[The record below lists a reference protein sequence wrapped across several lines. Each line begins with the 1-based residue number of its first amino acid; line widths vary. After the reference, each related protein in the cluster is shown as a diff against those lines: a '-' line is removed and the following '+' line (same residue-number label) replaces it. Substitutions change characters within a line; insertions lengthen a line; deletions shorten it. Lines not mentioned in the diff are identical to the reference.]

1 MSKFAKRK
9 GFKLR
14 LNKIK
19 IQEGREDSDKCPES
33 GLQPRP
39 TAPVHQV
46 LPFLY
51 MSGYKAAKNP
61 DVLQASSISHVINLT
76 AHKCPNLN
84 PEVVTYSSFKF
95 SDNVNF
101 NLVERLDQ
109 VLDIIR
115 MKVQMQEKVLVH
127 CQMGISRAPSVVI
140 AYLIRFHGMD
150 YHSALSMVQ
159 QKNGDAYPNLGFL
172 MQLQT
177 L

>member
-19 IQEGREDSDKCPES
+19 IQDVPEDSDKCPES
-33 GLQPRP
+33 GLQTRKHTPMHKV
-39 TAPVHQV
+39 A
-46 LPFLY
+46 PFLY

-61 DVLQASSISHVINLT
+61 QTLQASGIGHVVNLT

-84 PEVVTYSSFKF
+84 PDLVSYSSFKF
-95 SDNVNF
+95 SDHANF
-101 NLVERLDQ
+101 NLVDKLDR
-109 VLDIIR
+109 VMEIIR
-115 MKVQMQEKVLVH
+115 NKVQMQENVLVH

-140 AYLIRFHGMD
+140 AYLIKFQGMD
-150 YHSALSMVQ
+150 YNSALSLVQ
-159 QKNGDAYPNLGFL
+159 QKNPDAYPNLGFL